1 LPSGPTAGQT
11 GAVPDLPDPVPV
23 LSMPYLVKPLA
34 VLCLASVLCA
44 AAAQAEETRMP
55 NAFELAYTAMALDM
69 ESPELCAKIS
79 PRAESFALFNNPG
92 TQVYWERSR
101 CFFYVAVKSLN
112 PALCR
117 EVVEAD
123 AWFHDGS
130 YFSRDSCERLV
141 AEGRPFNFN
150 LSFDHALILREMG
163 YGDADIS
170 ARFAR
175 HPGEPAWF
183 AFYLDSLK
191 RGDGD
196 FQRRLNRLPDFGAD

>member
-1 LPSGPTAGQT
+1 
-11 GAVPDLPDPVPV
+11 
-23 LSMPYLVKPLA
+23 MPNLVKPL
-34 VLCLASVLCA
+34 VLLCLASALWA
-44 AAAQAEETRMP
+44 AAAQAEETRKP

-69 ESPELCAKIS
+69 ESPQLCAKIS
-79 PRAESFALFNNPG
+79 PRAESSALFNSPG
-92 TQVYWERSR
+92 TQVYRERSR
-101 CFFYVAVKSLN
+101 CFLYVAVKSLN
-112 PALCR
+112 PSLCR

-150 LSFDHALILREMG
+150 LSFDHAQVLQEMG

-170 ARFAR
+170 ARFAK

-183 AFYLDSLK
+183 EFYLDALS
-191 RGDGD
+191 RGDAD
-196 FQRRLNRLPDFGAD
+196 FQRRLSRLPDFSTE